1 MITFRTDILPLKDSL
16 FRLAL
21 RITQNREEAE
31 DVVQETMLKL
41 WNRRD
46 HWEEIENIDGFAM
59 TICRNLSLDHLKRME
74 NQHASLD
81 DTQHSAF
88 SSQPLNPSTSQLLN
102 AATSQLPSPFDH
114 TVTQDRI
121 GLVRQIIDTLPE
133 KQRSCVQLRDI
144 EGKAYKDIA
153 AILSISEEQVKVN
166 IFRARQTIRQRFQQM
181 ENYKGSPT
189 PTLPQG

>member
-46 HWEEIENIDGFAM
+46 RWEEIENIEAFAM

-81 DTQHSAF
+81 DDSTFREGTEVGISTF
-88 SSQPLNPSTSQLLN
+88 S
-102 AATSQLPSPFDH
+102 SPFDH

-189 PTLPQG
+189 PTLPEGGERKRGMG